1 MTPTLSAIREE
12 MLRLASQY
20 ADLALAE
27 AERLIREH
35 AASGMSSM
43 DAVPHVAAAKS
54 LRYSGD
60 ELARDIALYLDILD
74 SRLMQVQGKPQPKT
88 KKRIAQITNHQ
99 GAATK

>member
-35 AASGMSSM
+35 AANGMSSM
-43 DAVPHVAAAKS
+43 DAVPHVAAA
-54 LRYSGD
+54 RAVRRSGD
-60 ELARDIALYLDILD
+60 RLPRDIGRYLDDLDMELAA
-74 SRLMQVQGKPQPKT
+74 VQGKPQPKT
-88 KKRIAQITNHQ
+88 KKRVAQINNHQ
-99 GAATK
+99 GAAS